1 MSTKP
6 SEKDPQKD
14 SAKDVVKGYLD
25 KRANEDPLFAVS
37 YANPKKNIDECF
49 SYILG
54 EARKRGNSVCMTDE
68 EVFGLA
74 VHYYDEKDIKINSVR
89 GSVSVSGGTPARDTK
104 IVLTEE
110 EKAKAREEAL
120 AAYREEC
127 RKEQIEANRRKTR
140 KAEKAPETPNLF
152 AL

>member
-1 MSTKP
+1 MENAKKVI
-6 SEKDPQKD
+6 KD
-14 SAKDVVKGYLD
+14 YLD
-25 KRANEDPLFAVS
+25 RRAAEDSQFAEA
-37 YANPKKNIDECF
+37 YAKKGKSIDQCF

-54 EARKRGNSVCMTDE
+54 EARRKGSSVCMTDE

-74 VHYYDEKDIKINSVR
+74 VHYYDEDDIKINSVR
-89 GSVSVSGGTPARDTK
+89 GGVRVSARTQTQDTK

-127 RKEQIEANRRKTR
+127 RKEQIEANRRKTK